1 VLTRVFG
8 ARTDVVARLAVVPT
22 HRIRAEDPDEQAL
35 TLDLP
40 EERRVR
46 SAADAETAWR
56 PAGLVTITLNGEAYQ
71 LDGPV
76 SVTTLLTRLA
86 IDSRR
91 VAVEHNLVV
100 VRRALFDTTI
110 IAEGDEVEVV
120 NFVGGGASAR

>member
-1 VLTRVFG
+1 MLIRSERRPRPCGRGGAATALARGLNILTS
-8 ARTDVVARLAVVPT
+8 
-22 HRIRAEDPDEQAL
+22 QAL

-40 EERRVR
+40 ERAKVR
-46 SAADAETAWR
+46 SAADAAAARR
-56 PAGLVTITLNGEAYQ
+56 PAGLVTITLNGEPYH

-76 SVTTLLTRLA
+76 SVSTLLARLA

-100 VRRALFDTTI
+100 VRRALFDTTMI
-110 IAEGDEVEVV
+110 REGDEVEIV